1 VGGGFISL
9 SRSSTAPS
17 SQDGAVLPAAPFFF
31 SARGLA
37 MTFWRDELAVT
48 VARVRKTASGFA
60 TLRWGRL
67 ARDLN

>member
-1 VGGGFISL
+1 M
-9 SRSSTAPS
+9 
-17 SQDGAVLPAAPFFF
+17 LPAAPFFF